1 MKYDNKFQVVKD
13 YILKTLSYYLDY
25 PLVKPE
31 RVNIATTFE
40 CPLNCKMCSIPEIN
54 NSDKEEL
61 DIGRWKEIID
71 QIVEWGINQISFSGG
86 ETLVRKEK
94 TIELMQYTHDKGVEI
109 DLMTNGYFL
118 NEEVT
123 KEVLNTGV
131 DRITL
136 SVDGS
141 TKKINDYIRGE
152 GSFEKI
158 LMAIKNL
165 NKYKYLRDE
174 IEYEFATVVLNKN
187 YKDLINIYKLM
198 KDSDFNF
205 ISYQALLPDN
215 SFNVDQ
221 SYNDDLWL
229 SKKESDNLEGIV
241 NRLIEIK
248 SKTGDIRNTKKYL
261 RKIPEYFREKEEFSY
276 GKCMA
281 GYEVIHIDPYGGIDF
296 CGFDSN
302 IDLSS
307 ERIQDVWKSQE
318 YKKLRRNA
326 KQCTRPCLL
335 LCYRKL
341 DLEDML
347 RTHFEASIADEE

>member
-13 YILKTLSYYLDY
+13 YVLKTLSYYLDY

-31 RVNIATTFE
+31 RVNIATTFS
-40 CPLNCKMCSIPEIN
+40 CPLNCQMCSIPDN
-54 NSDKEEL
+54 DDVDREEL
-61 DIGRWKEIID
+61 DIEQWKEIVD
-71 QIVEWGINQISFSGG
+71 QVVDWGIDQISFSGG
-86 ETLVRKEK
+86 ETLTKKEK
-94 TIELMQYTHDKGVEI
+94 TLELMRYAHEKGVEI

-118 NEEVT
+118 DEEVT

-131 DRITL
+131 DRISL

-141 TKKINDYIRGE
+141 TRKINDNIRGD

-158 LMAIKNL
+158 LMAIENL
-165 NKYKYLRDE
+165 NKYRYLRGN

-187 YKDLINIYKLM
+187 YEDLVNIYEFM
-198 KDSDFNF
+198 KDSNFDF

-215 SFNVDQ
+215 SFNIDQ

-229 SKKESDNLEGIV
+229 NPGESRELERIVKKLVEL
-241 NRLIEIK
+241 K
-248 SKTGDIRNTKKYL
+248 SETGDIRNTKKYL
-261 RKIPEYFREKEEFSY
+261 KKMPEYFRKKDGFKY

-296 CGFDSN
+296 CGFDSD
-302 IDLSS
+302 IDLS
-307 ERIQDVWKSQE
+307 EEMIQDVWKGPE
-318 YKKLRRNA
+318 YKKLRKNA
-326 KQCTRPCLL
+326 KKCTRPCLL

-347 RTHFEASIADEE
+347 RTHFEASIADEK